1 MSATKE
7 TGLNP
12 EDVQRIKDILGNST
26 HRSRAVLDL
35 LRETA
40 TPFEVFVTLALSV
53 AATARMLDLEREEV
67 LAGVGAAFDSIQ
79 VEAHH
84 VQ

>member
-1 MSATKE
+1 MSEASKA
-7 TGLNP
+7 GLTI
-12 EDVQRIKDILGNST
+12 EDVQRIKEILGNST
-26 HRSRAVLDL
+26 QRSRAVLDL
-35 LRETA
+35 LRETG

-53 AATARMLDLEREEV
+53 AATARMLDLEREEF

-79 VEAHH
+79 VETHH